1 MKRCPSLLSLIVVL
15 VALTIGLGFY
25 MGWFQLSSSSEN
37 NKPNISLTVDGNKL
51 AADKNKVVD
60 AVQDLGHKANDKAN
74 DKVADTTPK
83 TDETPA
89 GPAQPPT
96 GQD

>member
-25 MGWFQLSSSSEN
+25 MGWFQISSSSEN

-51 AADKNKVVD
+51 AADKNKAVD
-60 AVQDLGHKANDKAN
+60 AVQDLGQKAK
-74 DKVADTTPK
+74 DKVAGTTPK
-83 TDETPA
+83 TDDTPA
-89 GPAQPPT
+89 APVQPPLD
-96 GQD
+96 QK